1 MHLTLFQDV
10 PFDGTYVDFTLIVL
24 DASGLV
30 PQTEQ
35 TANITVAVYDS
46 ANNIDAAT
54 VAITELNNAGAYTGV
69 YRVRTTYSELNRA
82 AGNGLWRWVFTHAA
96 PDFTF
101 NPPAV
106 TITLN
111 QIIGKVLT
119 DAGNTATTFKTDR
132 SEATT
137 DWCKGRF
144 VRFITSVAEEV
155 KKITAFNG
163 TTKFITVESAFSGT
177 PADNSVFEVF

>member
-10 PFDGTYVDFTLIVL
+10 PFDGTYIDFTLVVL

-30 PQTEQ
+30 PQTGQ
-35 TANITVAVYDS
+35 SGNITTVVYDS
-46 ANNIDAAT
+46 ANNPDAAT
-54 VAITELNNAGAYTGV
+54 VVISELGTTGV

-82 AGNGLWRWVFTHAA
+82 AGNGLWRWVFTHSS

-101 NPPAV
+101 KPPAV

-111 QIIGKVLT
+111 QIIGKVVT

-132 SEATT
+132 TT
-137 DWCKGRF
+137 MPLGRF
-144 VRFITSVAEEV
+144 CRFINGLPEEV
-155 KKITAFNG
+155 KKVVGFNAG
-163 TTKFITVESAFSGT
+163 TQFITVETAFSGT
-177 PADNSVFEVF
+177 PANNSMFEIF